1 MLRRQRNQ
9 KKADHLVILF
19 VLLLRFWSKER
30 NGSGLKRFI
39 EMARVCIVDPHWRI
53 FSHWSSVWKDGQ
65 KPRRERPKYLIC
77 RILLNRSAC
86 DRIKQSLICNP
97 ISEAIDFVTINQVAS
112 ERFSNAKGRL
122 PNSTKWTE
130 RKRCSQQFEIN
141 FLHILG
147 ARFSTY
153 SSSPIRISTIF
164 WWSILSDTVG

>member
-30 NGSGLKRFI
+30 NGSRLKRFI
-39 EMARVCIVDPHWRI
+39 EMARVCIVDPHCRI

-65 KPRRERPKYLIC
+65 KPRRERPKYL
-77 RILLNRSAC
+77 LPHP
-86 DRIKQSLICNP
+86 IKSQRLWSNQTIANLQSYFGGNWFRNDKP
-97 ISEAIDFVTINQVAS
+97 
-112 ERFSNAKGRL
+112 KGRL

-153 SSSPIRISTIF
+153 SSSPTDSNLDKIF
-164 WWSILSDTVG
+164 WWSILSTRHRRVD